1 MKKLFQFTEDYH
13 SKFYQHHRTKRNSQ
27 KVKSS
32 CNGNSGML
40 VGSGGSSGSGDGNS
54 SCDGNSGYVS
64 GAIVL
69 EVVVVVVVNLYW
81 L

>member
-1 MKKLFQFTEDYH
+1 MDRISEILDPW
-13 SKFYQHHRTKRNSQ
+13 Q
-27 KVKSS
+27 KEGGPGGSS
-32 CNGNSGML
+32 GDSNSGML
-40 VGSGGSSGSGDGNS
+40 VGSGGSSGSGDGNR
-54 SCDGNSGYVS
+54 SCNGNSGYVS